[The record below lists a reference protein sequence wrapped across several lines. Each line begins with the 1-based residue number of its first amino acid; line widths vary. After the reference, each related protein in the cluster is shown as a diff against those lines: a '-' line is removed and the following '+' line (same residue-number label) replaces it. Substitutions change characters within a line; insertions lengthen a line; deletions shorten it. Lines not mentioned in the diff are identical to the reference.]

1 MKTVGFPISRKEN
14 EKRRAI
20 VPQDISKIRHPEL
33 LFFETGYGAVLGI
46 SDEDY
51 IKAGAN
57 ITSCE
62 EVLKKDIICDP
73 KVGDADYLS
82 ILSNQTVFGWIHAVQ
97 NRDIT
102 DKLINGKLTAY
113 AWEDMFEKSRHV
125 FW

>member
-62 EVLKKDIICDP
+62 EVLKKRYYMRP
-73 KVGDADYLS
+73 KGRGCGL
-82 ILSNQTVFGWIHAVQ
+82 
-97 NRDIT
+97 
-102 DKLINGKLTAY
+102 
-113 AWEDMFEKSRHV
+113 FEHFVKSDCLWMDSCRSESRHYRQIN
-125 FW
+125 

>member
-73 KVGDADYLS
+73 KIKIKQRESLIRYLTPEE
-82 ILSNQTVFGWIHAVQ
+82 IL
-97 NRDIT
+97 IT
-102 DKLINGKLTAY
+102 
-113 AWEDMFEKSRHV
+113 
-125 FW
+125 